1 MKTTIELDDELMRRA
16 KEEALRRGIPLR
28 QLVEDGLRGIL
39 LPSRVGR
46 TRFKLEVPVVV
57 GTARPAV
64 DVADRDALYDLTER
78 DDRR

>member
-1 MKTTIELDDELMRRA
+1 MKTTIELDDELVRRA

-28 QLVEDGLRGIL
+28 QLVEDGLRRML
-39 LPSRVGR
+39 LPSRRGR

-57 GTARPAV
+57 GTAPPAV
-64 DVADRDALYDLTER
+64 DVADRDALYDVMER